1 MKKLI
6 IIISVIVLISIIY
19 FSMMKE
25 ENSVKNPDF
34 DKVLRVIESEIYKD
48 LNRVEDREQYINR
61 IIQMKGTVEEVDTL
75 NKQLIFEAVEGR
87 IIVILQKDQDIN
99 GIMEEDQIVVR
110 GIGIIDEEDIKTL
123 RLVTSIIVNN

>member
-25 ENSVKNPDF
+25 ENSVKNPDS
-34 DKVLRVIESEIYKD
+34 DKVLRVIECEIYKD
-48 LNRVEDREQYINR
+48 LNRVEDR
-61 IIQMKGTVEEVDTL
+61 IIQMKGTVEEVDIL
-75 NKQLIFEAVEGR
+75 NRQLIFEAVEGR
-87 IIVILQKDQDIN
+87 VIVILQKDQDIN
-99 GIMEEDQIVVR
+99 GIMEEDEVVVR

-123 RLVTSIIVNN
+123 KLVTSIIVSNQEVL